1 MESVALDRSD
11 TVGFGVIAIT
21 YLILVNNGIKSRR
34 RGRFRV
40 IKKWFVEFVSPIKAL
55 IV

>member
-21 YLILVNNGIKSRR
+21 YLILVNNGIK
-34 RGRFRV
+34 
-40 IKKWFVEFVSPIKAL
+40 VEDVGDSVL
-55 IV
+55 